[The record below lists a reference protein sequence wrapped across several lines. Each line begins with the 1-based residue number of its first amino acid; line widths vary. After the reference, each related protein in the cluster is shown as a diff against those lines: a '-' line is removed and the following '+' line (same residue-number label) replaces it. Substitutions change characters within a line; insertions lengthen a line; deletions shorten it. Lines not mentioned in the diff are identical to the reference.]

1 MRRLFALLPLTLAL
15 SAYAADPA
23 PANLQPLPEPPAPP
37 AGYEPDAS
45 QEPQVTITTQGSNKV
60 EQYRMH
66 GRLYMI
72 KVTPPN
78 APPYY
83 LIDHTGDGRF
93 ARSESLDSG
102 TRPPMWVL
110 FEF

>member
-15 SAYAADPA
+15 NVYAADPA
-23 PANLQPLPEPPAPP
+23 PANLQPLPAPPPPP
-37 AGYEPDAS
+37 AGAESDAS
-45 QEPQVTITTQGSNKV
+45 QEPQVTITTKGANKV
-60 EQYRMH
+60 EEYRMH

-72 KVTPPN
+72 KITPPN

-102 TRPPMWVL
+102 VRPPMWVL
-110 FEF
+110 FNF